1 MKEKKSKQIV
11 FQSLSSSW
19 ASILLV
25 VITLVL
31 TSLLSLVSPII
42 YKVLIDDVIPNKDQ
56 KRLVLYLILMIA
68 IPWLIT
74 LIASIKNYFSTKI
87 GESISSL
94 LRIECFDKA
103 LHAQQEAFEKITP
116 PQILNRITRE
126 CGRIGEIYVTK
137 DLVTFV
143 SEIISLIAT
152 LITMLIFNI
161 PLTCVCII
169 AFPASFILTKYVSK
183 KNKTLDSELF
193 ACLEKGN
200 KFLNEVLNKIKTIKL
215 KNAYI
220 FEAKNWKTWIDS
232 YRRIKMKTT
241 ITHSINGFL
250 LGNFIINIIYGIMF
264 FISGLLVINGNMT
277 IGTLVSFVAFVPKV
291 YSSLKNVLN
300 IKITTNVIDNAFD
313 AIDEILELPQ
323 ENRIGSKFD
332 EINSVGFDR
341 VSFKYNRNDF
351 GIENMS
357 FDIKKGQTIGIV
369 GKSGGGKTTI
379 FDLLTGL
386 YYPQNGIVSI
396 NDGDTCSADVNSLR
410 NRISVVTQ
418 DIDLFDGN
426 IKDNIL
432 FNCNECRSNLDDLLE
447 IVSLKDFIMQLPDGI
462 QTEVGYNGELLSG
475 GERQRIAIANALIKD
490 SDVILLDEFTSA
502 LDLETERKVMNYIF
516 GLKDKIIIIISH
528 RIYALMN
535 CDEIYVISDGKII
548 EHGKPMELSKNE
560 KSYFT
565 KMLNDLNYS

>member
-1 MKEKKSKQIV
+1 MKEKKSKHIV
-11 FQSLSSSW
+11 LKSISSNWTSVL
-19 ASILLV
+19 IV
-25 VITLVL
+25 VIALVL

-56 KRLVLYLILMIA
+56 KGLITYLILMIA
-68 IPWLIT
+68 IPWLIA

-87 GESISSL
+87 GENISSM
-94 LRIECFDKA
+94 LRIKCFDKA

-137 DLVTFV
+137 DLATFV
-143 SEIISLIAT
+143 SEITSLIAT
-152 LITMLIFNI
+152 LITMLIFNV
-161 PLTCVCII
+161 PLTCVCVV
-169 AFPASFILTKYVSK
+169 AFPISFILTKYVSK
-183 KNKTLDSELF
+183 KNKVLDSELF

-200 KFLNEVLNKIKTIKL
+200 KFLNEALNKIKTLKL
-215 KNAYI
+215 KNAYAY
-220 FEAKNWKTWIDS
+220 EAKKWETWIDS
-232 YRRIKMKTT
+232 YKCIKMKTA

-250 LGNFIINIIYGIMF
+250 LGNFIINIIYGVMF
-264 FISGLLVINGNMT
+264 FISGLLVIRGKMT

-291 YSSLKNVLN
+291 YTSLKNVLN

-313 AIDEILELPQ
+313 ALDEILELPQ
-323 ENRIGSKFD
+323 ENRMGVKLDKIDSL
-332 EINSVGFDR
+332 GFDK

-357 FDIKKGQTIGIV
+357 FKIKKGETIGIV

-379 FDLLTGL
+379 FDLLTAL
-386 YYPQNGIVSI
+386 YYPQNGIVSV
-396 NDGDTCSADVNSLR
+396 NDENTCSIDVNSLR
-410 NRISVVTQ
+410 DKISVVTQ
-418 DIDLFDGN
+418 EVDLFDGN

-432 FNCNECRSNLDDLLE
+432 FNCGQCDSDIDKLLKT
-447 IVSLKDFIMQLPDGI
+447 VSLKDFIMQLPDGI
-462 QTEVGYNGELLSG
+462 STDVGYNGELLSG
-475 GERQRIAIANALIKD
+475 GERQRIAIANALIRD

-516 GLKDKIIIIISH
+516 SLKDKIIIIISH

-535 CDEIYVISDGKII
+535 CDKIYVIFDGKII
-548 EHGKPMELSKNE
+548 EQGKPTELSENKE
-560 KSYFT
+560 SYFT